1 MAPNKTKRVT
11 NGFMTFVQEWRQT
24 DPVGQGMSLA
34 QAVERC
40 GDVWKVSSQGYA
52 KIAVLQALSLQVMTP
67 EERSPYVEKAMT
79 INLETRKKPSQIVQM
94 DLALRE
100 AEERLEEMKRT
111 TENMVLEA
119 VEANSLENRHFVFIS
134 HNFFTTT
141 VSGDL
146 YVPAEFSACKFS
158 LKQGIMSWYT
168 TLINPGSLDLGQA
181 RDALHH
187 STTTHGLP
195 LPPNALGERNMNKL
209 YKNIHD
215 YLTRCIGCK
224 PLIVFTNSED
234 IGRVKASLDDLRVK
248 SCHRGKEIV
257 VLGIEY
263 LLFCL
268 KKQLLLIAGQPID
281 DIHELCTDSYVK
293 KDVYEFESHISCKV
307 RKDIMKIIIKMKQ
320 ISLDLFWQF
329 HEDVDRTQFC
339 SLSRVQRWGLITM
352 QVCDVLN
359 IPKKPGKHIP

>member
-40 GDVWKVSSQGYA
+40 GDVWK
-52 KIAVLQALSLQVMTP
+52 VMTP

-119 VEANSLENRHFVFIS
+119 VEANGLENRHFVFIS

-293 KDVYEFESHISCKV
+293 KDVYEFESHISCK
-307 RKDIMKIIIKMKQ
+307 
-320 ISLDLFWQF
+320 F

-359 IPKKPGKHIP
+359 IPKKPGKHIPDPDPDPKKVQKNTCLAGFGRGRPRARLSTLGEANR